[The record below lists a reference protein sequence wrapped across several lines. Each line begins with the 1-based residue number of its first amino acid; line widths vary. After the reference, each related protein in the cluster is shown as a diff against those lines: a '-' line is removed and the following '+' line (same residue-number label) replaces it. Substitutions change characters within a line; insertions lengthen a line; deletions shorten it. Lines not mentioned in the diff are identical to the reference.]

1 MRVALSLSANR
12 LHYGQENGFLSVS
25 VVLELGPHMLGFYRW
40 PKERGIPVAGWIVN
54 LVKTWTD
61 ERTRKIEQ
69 RKLTLYPVQEG

>member
-1 MRVALSLSANR
+1 
-12 LHYGQENGFLSVS
+12 
-25 VVLELGPHMLGFYRW
+25 MLGFYRW